1 MLFPSLVRRQTNL
14 KLPLSIGWRFLKSS
28 KGQTLL
34 IVIGILIGVAVQ
46 VFVGSLIEGLQA
58 SLVDGTIGNSSQVT
72 VLPEE
77 KGGTFEDDADLI
89 EQLAN
94 DERISAASKSFSR
107 NGFIIEEEDE
117 TLAVFLRGFE
127 FEEANEI
134 YNFEDAITDGEIP
147 SAENEVMIGVDLADE
162 SELSIG
168 DTLDFAASTDSLSEL
183 EVVGIFDL
191 GVTSLNESWVV
202 TELETAQ
209 TVFEEEN
216 QLTNIETQVNDVF
229 AADTV
234 ANDILAEIGEE
245 NFNITNWKEENES
258 LLSGLSGQSISSYMI
273 QVFVLVAV
281 LLGIASVLAI
291 SAVQKS
297 KQLGILKAMGIKD
310 KIAGRIFLF
319 QGFILGTIGSILGA
333 LVGIG
338 LMYAFSVFVTNPDG
352 SSLVPF
358 YVDPQFVLLSV
369 GISIVA
375 STIAAFIP
383 AKNSSRLNPIEVI
396 QNG

>member
-1 MLFPSLVRRQTNL
+1 M

-46 VFVGSLIEGLQA
+46 VFVGSLIEGLQV

-72 VLPEE
+72 ILPEE
-77 KGGTFEDDADLI
+77 KGGTFEDEDDLFDQI
-89 EQLAN
+89 TE
-94 DERISAASKSFSR
+94 DERITAVSKSFSR
-107 NGFIIEEEDE
+107 NGFIIQDEDE
-117 TLAVFLRGFE
+117 TVAVFLRGFE

-134 YNFEDAITDGEIP
+134 YNFEEAVIDGEQP
-147 SAENEVMIGVDLADE
+147 SAENEVLIGKELAE
-162 SELSIG
+162 EAELSIG
-168 DTLDFAASTDSLSEL
+168 DTLEFAATTDSLSEL

-191 GVTSLNESWVV
+191 GVTSLNESWVIS
-202 TELETAQ
+202 ELATAQ
-209 TVFEEEN
+209 EVFEEDN
-216 QLTNIETQVNDVF
+216 QLTNIETQVDDVF
-229 AADTV
+229 AADTI
-234 ANDILAEIGEE
+234 ASDILNEIGDD
-245 NFNITNWKEENES
+245 NFEITNWKEENES
-258 LLSGLSGQSISSYMI
+258 LLSGLSGQSVSSYMI

-338 LMYAFSVFVTNPDG
+338 LMYVFSVFVTNPDG

-358 YVDPQFVLLSV
+358 YVDPTFVLLSV
-369 GISIVA
+369 GISIIA

-383 AKNSSRLNPIEVI
+383 AKNSSKLNPIEVI

>member
-1 MLFPSLVRRQTNL
+1 M

-46 VFVGSLIEGLQA
+46 VFVGSLIEGLQV

-72 VLPEE
+72 ILPEE
-77 KGGTFEDDADLI
+77 KGGTFEDEDDLFDQI
-89 EQLAN
+89 TE
-94 DERISAASKSFSR
+94 DERITAVSKSFSR
-107 NGFIIEEEDE
+107 NGFIIQDEDE
-117 TLAVFLRGFE
+117 TVAVFLRGFE

-134 YNFEDAITDGEIP
+134 YNFEEAVIDGEQP
-147 SAENEVMIGVDLADE
+147 SAENEVLIGKELAE
-162 SELSIG
+162 EAELSIG
-168 DTLDFAASTDSLSEL
+168 DTLEFAATTDSLSEL

-191 GVTSLNESWVV
+191 GVTSLNESWVIS
-202 TELETAQ
+202 ELATAQ
-209 TVFEEEN
+209 EVFEEDN
-216 QLTNIETQVNDVF
+216 QLTNIETQVDDVF
-229 AADTV
+229 AADTI
-234 ANDILAEIGEE
+234 ASDILNEIGDD
-245 NFNITNWKEENES
+245 NFEMTNWKEENES
-258 LLSGLSGQSISSYMI
+258 LLSGLSGQSVSSYMI

-338 LMYAFSVFVTNPDG
+338 LMYVFSIFVTNPDG

-358 YVDPQFVLLSV
+358 YVDPTFVLLSV
-369 GISIVA
+369 GISIIA

-383 AKNSSRLNPIEVI
+383 AKNSSKLNPIEVI

>member
-1 MLFPSLVRRQTNL
+1 M

-46 VFVGSLIEGLQA
+46 VFVGSLIEGLQV

-72 VLPEE
+72 ILPEE
-77 KGGTFEDDADLI
+77 KGGTFEDEDDLFDQI
-89 EQLAN
+89 TE
-94 DERISAASKSFSR
+94 DERITAVSKSFSR
-107 NGFIIEEEDE
+107 NGFIIQDEDE
-117 TLAVFLRGFE
+117 TVAVFLRGFE

-134 YNFEDAITDGEIP
+134 YNFEEAVIDGEQP
-147 SAENEVMIGVDLADE
+147 SAENEVLIGKELAE
-162 SELSIG
+162 EAELSIG
-168 DTLDFAASTDSLSEL
+168 DTLEFAATTDSLSEL

-191 GVTSLNESWVV
+191 GVTSLNESWVIS
-202 TELETAQ
+202 ELETAQ
-209 TVFEEEN
+209 GVFEEDN
-216 QLTNIETQVNDVF
+216 QLTNIETQVDDVF
-229 AADTV
+229 AADTI
-234 ANDILAEIGEE
+234 ASDILNEIGDD
-245 NFNITNWKEENES
+245 NFEITNWKEENES
-258 LLSGLSGQSISSYMI
+258 LLSGLSGQSVSSYMI

-338 LMYAFSVFVTNPDG
+338 LMYVFSIFVTNPDG

-358 YVDPQFVLLSV
+358 YVDPTFVLLSV
-369 GISIVA
+369 GISIIA

-383 AKNSSRLNPIEVI
+383 AKNSSKLNPIEVI

>member
-1 MLFPSLVRRQTNL
+1 M

-46 VFVGSLIEGLQA
+46 VFVGSLIEGLQV

-72 VLPEE
+72 ILPEE
-77 KGGTFEDDADLI
+77 KGGTFEDEDDLFDQI
-89 EQLAN
+89 TE
-94 DERISAASKSFSR
+94 DERITAVSKSFSR
-107 NGFIIEEEDE
+107 NGFIIQDEDE
-117 TLAVFLRGFE
+117 TVAVLLRGFE

-134 YNFEDAITDGEIP
+134 YNFEEAVIDGEQP
-147 SAENEVMIGVDLADE
+147 SAENEVLIGKELAE
-162 SELSIG
+162 EAELSIG
-168 DTLDFAASTDSLSEL
+168 DTLEFAATTDSLSEL

-191 GVTSLNESWVV
+191 GVTSLNESWVIS
-202 TELETAQ
+202 ELETAQ
-209 TVFEEEN
+209 GVFEEDN
-216 QLTNIETQVNDVF
+216 QLTNIETQVDDVF
-229 AADTV
+229 VADTI
-234 ANDILAEIGEE
+234 ASDILNEIGDD
-245 NFNITNWKEENES
+245 NFEITNWKEENES
-258 LLSGLSGQSISSYMI
+258 LLSGLSGQSVSSYMI

-338 LMYAFSVFVTNPDG
+338 LMYVFSVFVTNPDG

-358 YVDPQFVLLSV
+358 YVDPTFVLLSV
-369 GISIVA
+369 GISIIA

-383 AKNSSRLNPIEVI
+383 AKNSSKLNPIEVI

>member
-1 MLFPSLVRRQTNL
+1 M

-46 VFVGSLIEGLQA
+46 VFVGSLIEGLQV

-72 VLPEE
+72 ILPEE
-77 KGGTFEDDADLI
+77 KGGTFEDEDDLFDQI
-89 EQLAN
+89 TE
-94 DERISAASKSFSR
+94 DERITAVSKSFSR
-107 NGFIIEEEDE
+107 NGFIIQDEDE
-117 TLAVFLRGFE
+117 TVAVFLRGFE

-134 YNFEDAITDGEIP
+134 YNFEEAVIDGEQP
-147 SAENEVMIGVDLADE
+147 SAENEVLIGKELAE
-162 SELSIG
+162 EAELSIG
-168 DTLDFAASTDSLSEL
+168 DTLEFAATTDSLSEL

-191 GVTSLNESWVV
+191 GVTSLNESWVIS
-202 TELETAQ
+202 ELETAQ
-209 TVFEEEN
+209 GVFEEDN
-216 QLTNIETQVNDVF
+216 QLTNIETQVDDVF
-229 AADTV
+229 AADTI
-234 ANDILAEIGEE
+234 ASDILNEIGDD
-245 NFNITNWKEENES
+245 NFEITNWKEENES
-258 LLSGLSGQSISSYMI
+258 LLSGLSGQSVSSYMI

-338 LMYAFSVFVTNPDG
+338 LMYVFSVFVTNPDG

-358 YVDPQFVLLSV
+358 YVDPTFVLLSV
-369 GISIVA
+369 GISIIA

-383 AKNSSRLNPIEVI
+383 AKNSSKLNPIEVI

>member
-1 MLFPSLVRRQTNL
+1 M

-46 VFVGSLIEGLQA
+46 VFVGSLIEGLQV

-72 VLPEE
+72 ILPEE
-77 KGGTFEDDADLI
+77 KGGTFEDEDDLFDQI
-89 EQLAN
+89 TE
-94 DERISAASKSFSR
+94 DERITAVSKSFSR
-107 NGFIIEEEDE
+107 NGFIIQDEDE
-117 TLAVFLRGFE
+117 TVAVFLRGFE

-134 YNFEDAITDGEIP
+134 YNFEEAVIDGEQP
-147 SAENEVMIGVDLADE
+147 SAENEVLIGKELAE
-162 SELSIG
+162 EAELSIG
-168 DTLDFAASTDSLSEL
+168 DTLEFAATTDSLSEL

-191 GVTSLNESWVV
+191 GVTSLNESWVIS
-202 TELETAQ
+202 ELETAQ
-209 TVFEEEN
+209 EVFEEDN
-216 QLTNIETQVNDVF
+216 QLTNIETQVDDVF
-229 AADTV
+229 AADTI
-234 ANDILAEIGEE
+234 ASDILNEIGDD
-245 NFNITNWKEENES
+245 NFEITNWKEENES
-258 LLSGLSGQSISSYMI
+258 LLSGLSGQSVSSYMI

-338 LMYAFSVFVTNPDG
+338 LMYVFSVFVTNTDG

-358 YVDPQFVLLSV
+358 YVDPTFVLLSV
-369 GISIVA
+369 GISIIA

-383 AKNSSRLNPIEVI
+383 AKNSSKLNPIEVI

>member
-1 MLFPSLVRRQTNL
+1 M

-46 VFVGSLIEGLQA
+46 VFVGSLIEGLQV

-72 VLPEE
+72 ILPEE
-77 KGGTFEDDADLI
+77 KGGTFEDEDDLFDQI
-89 EQLAN
+89 TE
-94 DERISAASKSFSR
+94 DERITAVSKSFSR
-107 NGFIIEEEDE
+107 NGFIIQDEDE
-117 TLAVFLRGFE
+117 TVAVFLRGFE

-134 YNFEDAITDGEIP
+134 YNFEEAVIDGEQP
-147 SAENEVMIGVDLADE
+147 SAENEVLIGKELAE
-162 SELSIG
+162 EAELSIG
-168 DTLDFAASTDSLSEL
+168 DTLEFAATTDSLSEL

-191 GVTSLNESWVV
+191 GVTSLNESWVIS
-202 TELETAQ
+202 ELATAQ
-209 TVFEEEN
+209 EVFEEDN
-216 QLTNIETQVNDVF
+216 QLTNIETQVDDVF
-229 AADTV
+229 AADTI
-234 ANDILAEIGEE
+234 ASDILNEIGDD
-245 NFNITNWKEENES
+245 NFEITNWKEENES
-258 LLSGLSGQSISSYMI
+258 LLSGLSGQSVSSYMI

-319 QGFILGTIGSILGA
+319 QGFILGTIGSIFGA

-338 LMYAFSVFVTNPDG
+338 LMYVFSVFVTNPDG

-358 YVDPQFVLLSV
+358 YVDPTFVLLSV
-369 GISIVA
+369 GISIIA

-383 AKNSSRLNPIEVI
+383 AKNSSKLNPIEVI

>member
-1 MLFPSLVRRQTNL
+1 M

-46 VFVGSLIEGLQA
+46 VFVGSLIEGLQV

-72 VLPEE
+72 ILPEE
-77 KGGTFEDDADLI
+77 KGGTFEDEDDLFDQI
-89 EQLAN
+89 TV
-94 DERISAASKSFSR
+94 DERITAVSKSFSR
-107 NGFIIEEEDE
+107 NGFIIQDEDE
-117 TLAVFLRGFE
+117 TVAVFLRGFE

-134 YNFEDAITDGEIP
+134 YNFEEAVIDGEQP
-147 SAENEVMIGVDLADE
+147 SAENEVLIGKELAE
-162 SELSIG
+162 EAELSIG
-168 DTLDFAASTDSLSEL
+168 DTLEFAATTDSLSEL

-191 GVTSLNESWVV
+191 GVTSLNESWVIS
-202 TELETAQ
+202 ELATAQ
-209 TVFEEEN
+209 EVFEEDN
-216 QLTNIETQVNDVF
+216 QLTNIETQVDDVF
-229 AADTV
+229 AADTI
-234 ANDILAEIGEE
+234 ASDILNEIGDD
-245 NFNITNWKEENES
+245 NFEITNWKEENES
-258 LLSGLSGQSISSYMI
+258 LLSGLSGQSVSSYMI

-338 LMYAFSVFVTNPDG
+338 LMYVFSVFVTNPDG

-358 YVDPQFVLLSV
+358 YVDPTFVLLSV
-369 GISIVA
+369 GISIIA

-383 AKNSSRLNPIEVI
+383 AKNSSKLNPIEVI

>member
-1 MLFPSLVRRQTNL
+1 M
-14 KLPLSIGWRFLKSS
+14 KLPFSIGMRFLKSS
-28 KGQTLL
+28 KGQTTL

-46 VFVGSLIEGLQA
+46 VFVGSLIDGLQT
-58 SLVDGTIGNSSQVT
+58 SLVDGTIGSSPHVT
-72 VLPEE
+72 ILPEE
-77 KGGTFEDDADLI
+77 KGDTFEEDDDLI
-89 EQLAN
+89 DTLKS
-94 DERISAASKSFSR
+94 DDRISAVSKSLSR
-107 NGFIIEEEDE
+107 NGFILQDEED
-117 TLAVFLRGFE
+117 TVAVLLRGFE
-127 FEEANEI
+127 FDDANEI
-134 YNFEDAITDGEIP
+134 YDIEGALVDGDMP
-147 SAENEVMIGVDLADE
+147 SGENQIVIGTDLADE
-162 SELSIG
+162 LAVDLG
-168 DTLDFAASTDSLSEL
+168 DTLEFAATTESIQEL
-183 EVVGIFDL
+183 EVVGIFDF
-191 GVTSLNESWVV
+191 GVTSLNETWMI

-209 TVFEEEN
+209 TIFEVEN
-216 QLTNIETQVNDVF
+216 ELTNIETQINDVF
-229 AADTV
+229 EADII
-234 ANDILAEIGEE
+234 AGEISDQIGNDGFIT
-245 NFNITNWKEENES
+245 TNWKEENEQ
-258 LLSGLSGQSISSYMI
+258 LLSGLFGQSISSYMI
-273 QVFVLVAV
+273 QIFVLVAV

-310 KIAGRIFLF
+310 KMAGRIFLF
-319 QGFILGTIGSILGA
+319 QGFVLGTIGSILGA

-358 YVDPQFVLLSV
+358 FVDPQFVLLSV

>member
-1 MLFPSLVRRQTNL
+1 M

-46 VFVGSLIEGLQA
+46 VFVGSLIEGLQV

-72 VLPEE
+72 ILPEE
-77 KGGTFEDDADLI
+77 KGGTFEDEDDLFDQI
-89 EQLAN
+89 TE
-94 DERISAASKSFSR
+94 DERITAVSKSFSR
-107 NGFIIEEEDE
+107 NGFIIQDEDE
-117 TLAVFLRGFE
+117 TVAVLLRGFE

-134 YNFEDAITDGEIP
+134 YNFEEAVIDGEQP
-147 SAENEVMIGVDLADE
+147 SAENEVLIGKELAE
-162 SELSIG
+162 EAELSIG
-168 DTLDFAASTDSLSEL
+168 DTLEFAATTDSLSEL

-191 GVTSLNESWVV
+191 GVTSLNESWVIS
-202 TELETAQ
+202 ELATAQ
-209 TVFEEEN
+209 GVFEEDN
-216 QLTNIETQVNDVF
+216 QLTNIETQVDDVF
-229 AADTV
+229 AADTI
-234 ANDILAEIGEE
+234 ASDILNEIGDD
-245 NFNITNWKEENES
+245 NFEITNWKEENES
-258 LLSGLSGQSISSYMI
+258 LLSGLSGQSVSSYMI

-338 LMYAFSVFVTNPDG
+338 LMYVFSIFVTNPDG

-358 YVDPQFVLLSV
+358 YVDPTFVLLSV
-369 GISIVA
+369 GISIIA

-383 AKNSSRLNPIEVI
+383 AKNSSKLNPIEVI

>member
-1 MLFPSLVRRQTNL
+1 M

-46 VFVGSLIEGLQA
+46 VFVGSLIEGLQV

-72 VLPEE
+72 ILPEE
-77 KGGTFEDDADLI
+77 KGGTFEDEDDLFDQI
-89 EQLAN
+89 TE
-94 DERISAASKSFSR
+94 DERITAVSKSFSR
-107 NGFIIEEEDE
+107 NGFIIQDEDE
-117 TLAVFLRGFE
+117 TVAVFLRGFE

-134 YNFEDAITDGEIP
+134 YNFEEAVIDGEQP
-147 SAENEVMIGVDLADE
+147 SAENEVLIGKELAE
-162 SELSIG
+162 EAELSIG
-168 DTLDFAASTDSLSEL
+168 DTLEFAATTDSLSEL

-191 GVTSLNESWVV
+191 GVTSLNESWVIS
-202 TELETAQ
+202 ELETAQ
-209 TVFEEEN
+209 GVFEEDN
-216 QLTNIETQVNDVF
+216 QLTNIETQVDDVF
-229 AADTV
+229 VADTI
-234 ANDILAEIGEE
+234 ANDILNEIGDD
-245 NFNITNWKEENES
+245 NFEITNWKEENES
-258 LLSGLSGQSISSYMI
+258 LLSGLSGQSVSSYMI

-338 LMYAFSVFVTNPDG
+338 LMYVFSVFVTNPDG

-358 YVDPQFVLLSV
+358 YVDPTFVLLSV
-369 GISIVA
+369 GISIIA

-383 AKNSSRLNPIEVI
+383 AKNSSKLNPIEVI

>member
-1 MLFPSLVRRQTNL
+1 M

-46 VFVGSLIEGLQA
+46 VFVGSLIEGLQV

-72 VLPEE
+72 ILPEE
-77 KGGTFEDDADLI
+77 KGGTFEDEDDLFDQI
-89 EQLAN
+89 TE
-94 DERISAASKSFSR
+94 DERITAVSKSFSR
-107 NGFIIEEEDE
+107 NGFIIQDEDE
-117 TLAVFLRGFE
+117 TVAVLLRGFE
-127 FEEANEI
+127 IEEANEI
-134 YNFEDAITDGEIP
+134 YNFEEAVIDGEQP
-147 SAENEVMIGVDLADE
+147 SAENEVLIGKELAE
-162 SELSIG
+162 EAELSIG
-168 DTLDFAASTDSLSEL
+168 DTLEFAATTDSLSEL

-191 GVTSLNESWVV
+191 GVTSLNESWVIS
-202 TELETAQ
+202 ELATAQ
-209 TVFEEEN
+209 EVFEEDN
-216 QLTNIETQVNDVF
+216 QLTNIETQVDDVF
-229 AADTV
+229 AADTI
-234 ANDILAEIGEE
+234 ASDILNEIGDD
-245 NFNITNWKEENES
+245 NFEITNWKEENES
-258 LLSGLSGQSISSYMI
+258 LLSGLSGQSVSSYMI

-338 LMYAFSVFVTNPDG
+338 LMYVFSVFVTNPDG

-358 YVDPQFVLLSV
+358 YVDPTFVLLSV
-369 GISIVA
+369 GISIIA

-383 AKNSSRLNPIEVI
+383 AKNSSKLNPIEVI

>member
-1 MLFPSLVRRQTNL
+1 M

-34 IVIGILIGVAVQ
+34 IIIGILIGVAVQ
-46 VFVGSLIEGLQA
+46 VFVGSLIEGLQV

-72 VLPEE
+72 ILPEE
-77 KGGTFEDDADLI
+77 KGGTFEDEDDLFDQI
-89 EQLAN
+89 TE
-94 DERISAASKSFSR
+94 DERITAVSKSFSR
-107 NGFIIEEEDE
+107 NGFIIQDEDE
-117 TLAVFLRGFE
+117 TVAVFLRGFE

-134 YNFEDAITDGEIP
+134 YNFEEAVIDGEQP
-147 SAENEVMIGVDLADE
+147 SAENEVLIGKELAE
-162 SELSIG
+162 EAELSIG
-168 DTLDFAASTDSLSEL
+168 DTLEFAATTDSLSEL

-191 GVTSLNESWVV
+191 GVTSLNESWVIS
-202 TELETAQ
+202 ELETAQ
-209 TVFEEEN
+209 GVFEEDN
-216 QLTNIETQVNDVF
+216 QLTNIETQVDDVF
-229 AADTV
+229 AADTI
-234 ANDILAEIGEE
+234 ASDILNEIGDD
-245 NFNITNWKEENES
+245 NFEITNWKEENES
-258 LLSGLSGQSISSYMI
+258 LLSGLSGQSVSSYMI

-338 LMYAFSVFVTNPDG
+338 LMYVFSVFVTNPDG

-358 YVDPQFVLLSV
+358 YVDPTFVLLSV
-369 GISIVA
+369 GISIIA

-383 AKNSSRLNPIEVI
+383 AKNSSKLNPIEVI

>member
-1 MLFPSLVRRQTNL
+1 M

-46 VFVGSLIEGLQA
+46 VFVGSLIEGLQV

-72 VLPEE
+72 ILPEE
-77 KGGTFEDDADLI
+77 KGGTFEDEDDLFDQI
-89 EQLAN
+89 TE
-94 DERISAASKSFSR
+94 DERITAVSKSFSR
-107 NGFIIEEEDE
+107 NGFIIQDEDE
-117 TLAVFLRGFE
+117 TVAVLLRGFE

-134 YNFEDAITDGEIP
+134 YNFEEAVIDGEQP
-147 SAENEVMIGVDLADE
+147 SAENEVLIGKELAE
-162 SELSIG
+162 EAELSIG
-168 DTLDFAASTDSLSEL
+168 DTLEFAATTDSLSEL

-191 GVTSLNESWVV
+191 GVTSLNESWVIS
-202 TELETAQ
+202 ELATAQ
-209 TVFEEEN
+209 EVFEEDN
-216 QLTNIETQVNDVF
+216 QLTNIETQVDDVF
-229 AADTV
+229 AADTI
-234 ANDILAEIGEE
+234 ASDILNEIGDD
-245 NFNITNWKEENES
+245 NFEITNWKEENES
-258 LLSGLSGQSISSYMI
+258 LLSGLSGQSVSSYMI

-338 LMYAFSVFVTNPDG
+338 LMYVFSIFVTNPDG

-358 YVDPQFVLLSV
+358 YVDPTFVLLSV
-369 GISIVA
+369 GISIIA

-383 AKNSSRLNPIEVI
+383 AKNSSKLNPIEVI

>member
-1 MLFPSLVRRQTNL
+1 M

-46 VFVGSLIEGLQA
+46 VFVGSLIEGLQV

-72 VLPEE
+72 ILPEE
-77 KGGTFEDDADLI
+77 KGGTFEDEDDLFDQI
-89 EQLAN
+89 TE
-94 DERISAASKSFSR
+94 DERITAVSKSFSR
-107 NGFIIEEEDE
+107 NGFIIQDEDE
-117 TLAVFLRGFE
+117 TVAVFLRGFE

-134 YNFEDAITDGEIP
+134 YNFEEAVIDGEQP
-147 SAENEVMIGVDLADE
+147 SAENEVLIGKELAE
-162 SELSIG
+162 EAELSIG
-168 DTLDFAASTDSLSEL
+168 DTLEFAATTDSLSEL

-202 TELETAQ
+202 SELETAQ
-209 TVFEEEN
+209 EVFEEDN
-216 QLTNIETQVNDVF
+216 QLTNIETQVDDVF
-229 AADTV
+229 AADTI
-234 ANDILAEIGEE
+234 ASDILNEIGDD
-245 NFNITNWKEENES
+245 NFEITNWKEENES
-258 LLSGLSGQSISSYMI
+258 LLSGLSGQSVSSYMI

-338 LMYAFSVFVTNPDG
+338 LMYIFSVFVTNPDG

-358 YVDPQFVLLSV
+358 YVDPTFVLLSV
-369 GISIVA
+369 GISIIA

-383 AKNSSRLNPIEVI
+383 AKNSSKLNPIEVI

>member
-1 MLFPSLVRRQTNL
+1 M

-34 IVIGILIGVAVQ
+34 IIIGILIGVAVQ
-46 VFVGSLIEGLQA
+46 VFVGSLIEGLQV

-72 VLPEE
+72 ILPEE
-77 KGGTFEDDADLI
+77 KGGTFEDEDDLFDQI
-89 EQLAN
+89 TE
-94 DERISAASKSFSR
+94 DERITAVSKSFSR
-107 NGFIIEEEDE
+107 NGFIIQDEDE
-117 TLAVFLRGFE
+117 TVAVLLRGFE

-134 YNFEDAITDGEIP
+134 YNFEEAVIDGEQP
-147 SAENEVMIGVDLADE
+147 SAENEVLIGKELAE
-162 SELSIG
+162 EAELSIG
-168 DTLDFAASTDSLSEL
+168 DILEFAATTDSLSEL

-191 GVTSLNESWVV
+191 GVTSLNESWVIS
-202 TELETAQ
+202 ELETAQ
-209 TVFEEEN
+209 GVFEEDN
-216 QLTNIETQVNDVF
+216 QLTNIETQVDDVF
-229 AADTV
+229 AADTI
-234 ANDILAEIGEE
+234 ASDILNEIGDD
-245 NFNITNWKEENES
+245 NFEITNWKEENES
-258 LLSGLSGQSISSYMI
+258 LLSGLSGQSVSSYMI

-338 LMYAFSVFVTNPDG
+338 LMYVFSVFVTNPDG

-358 YVDPQFVLLSV
+358 YVDPTFVLLSV
-369 GISIVA
+369 GISIIA

-383 AKNSSRLNPIEVI
+383 AKNSSKLNPIEVI